1 MDGRVDRVI
10 RAVLTHPA
18 SMAVKTLVKD
28 TWWRARGG
36 AFRNPGLPREVRSI
50 LFVCQG
56 NICRSPFAA
65 ARTAELLAAAGASHV
80 RCLSAGIRAT
90 QAARPPHEA
99 CAAADAFGLSLR
111 AHEPLQLTREL
122 VCGVD
127 MTVVVEA
134 GQMAA
139 LRQEYP
145 EAHARIFLLPL
156 FDSMERPGYRRFNI
170 ADPFGQAPEVFD
182 DCYQRVD
189 RAVRGLV
196 AAISAVVINSQPPTS
211 NSQIA

>member
-10 RAVLTHPA
+10 RRVLTHPA
-18 SMAVKTLVKD
+18 SMALKAGLKD

-36 AFRNPGLPREVRSI
+36 AFRNPEIPLEVRSI
-50 LFVCQG
+50 LFVCLG

-65 ARTAELLAAAGASHV
+65 ARAAELLQAAGLPDV

-90 QAARPPHEA
+90 QAARPPREA
-99 CAAADAFGLSLR
+99 CVAADAFGLSLG

-122 VCGVD
+122 VGGVD

-134 GQMAA
+134 SQMAA
-139 LRQEYP
+139 LRREYP
-145 EAHARIFLLPL
+145 EAGDRIFLLPL
-156 FDSMERPGYRRFNI
+156 FDGAERPGYRRFNI

-182 DCYQRVD
+182 DCYQRLD
-189 RAVRGLV
+189 RAVSGL
-196 AAISAVVINSQPPTS
+196 ISAVVINSRPPTP
-211 NSQIA
+211 NSQT